1 MKKGN
6 RIKIDESSGDEK
18 VARLNKMKKKMK
30 KTLTLEIE
38 NEL

>member
-6 RIKIDESSGDEK
+6 RNVKDESSDDEK
-18 VARLNKMKKKMK
+18 VTRLNKMKKKMK